1 MNDKII
7 KAVNDAINDVF
18 KPQNSPA
25 HMELIKQ
32 DDFKFEDLSDSSLTF
47 VEFCMQVEESLGIEI
62 EFFDLMENPTLK
74 EFLVWLEQQKI
85 EV

>member
-1 MNDKII
+1 MNDKIV

-18 KPQNSPA
+18 KPQNSPV
-25 HMELIKQ
+25 HMALIKQ
-32 DDFKFEDLSDSSLTF
+32 DNFKFEDLSDSSLAF

-74 EFLVWLEQQKI
+74 EFLAWLERQKI
-85 EV
+85 DV